1 LATSAAWEALPVTDN
16 LISVDAFD
24 RLRQMTA
31 ARPAELVEICHE
43 FLMEAHRT
51 LAQLRNAFTL
61 KQAEELR
68 DRAHYLKG
76 SSMIVGAV
84 GVTQC
89 CTTLEA
95 MGKKGNLNEAG
106 PVLDQMS
113 AVLKAVEQEFV
124 KILGPEV
131 LPVEGSAA

>member
-1 LATSAAWEALPVTDN
+1 MTDN
-16 LISVDAFD
+16 LISVDTFD

-43 FLMEAHRT
+43 FLTEAQRT

-68 DRAHYLKG
+68 NRAHYLKG
-76 SSMIVGAV
+76 SSMIVGAA

-89 CTTLEA
+89 CTSLEA
-95 MGKKGNLNEAG
+95 MGKRGNLNEAE
-106 PVLDQMS
+106 PVLEQLS
-113 AVLKAVEQEFV
+113 GALKAVEQEFV

>member
-1 LATSAAWEALPVTDN
+1 VTDN
-16 LISVDAFD
+16 LISVDTFN

-31 ARPAELVEICHE
+31 SRPAELVEICHE
-43 FLMEAHRT
+43 FLNEAQRT
-51 LAQLRNAFTL
+51 LAHLRNAFTL

-68 DRAHYLKG
+68 NRAHYLKG

-89 CTTLEA
+89 CTSLEA
-95 MGKKGNLNEAG
+95 MGKKGNLNEAE
-106 PVLDQMS
+106 PVLEQLS
-113 AVLKAVEQEFV
+113 GALKAVEQEFV

-131 LPVEGSAA
+131 LPVEESAA

>member
-1 LATSAAWEALPVTDN
+1 VTDN
-16 LISVDAFD
+16 LISVDTFD

-31 ARPAELVEICHE
+31 SRPAELVEICHE
-43 FLMEAHRT
+43 FLTEAQRT

-68 DRAHYLKG
+68 NRAHYLKG
-76 SSMIVGAV
+76 SSLIVGAV

-89 CTTLEA
+89 CTSLEA
-95 MGKKGNLNEAG
+95 MGKRGNLNEAE
-106 PVLDQMS
+106 PVLEQLS
-113 AVLKAVEQEFV
+113 GALKAVEQEFV

>member
-1 LATSAAWEALPVTDN
+1 VTDN
-16 LISVDAFD
+16 LISVDTFD

-43 FLMEAHRT
+43 FLTEAQRT

-68 DRAHYLKG
+68 NRAHYLKG

-89 CTTLEA
+89 CTSLEA
-95 MGKKGNLNEAG
+95 MGKKGNLNEAE
-106 PVLDQMS
+106 PVLEQLS

-124 KILGPEV
+124 KILGSEV

>member
-1 LATSAAWEALPVTDN
+1 MTDN

-31 ARPAELVEICHE
+31 SRPAELVEICHE
-43 FLMEAHRT
+43 FLTEAQRT

-68 DRAHYLKG
+68 NRAHYLKG

-89 CTTLEA
+89 CASLEA
-95 MGKKGNLNEAG
+95 MGKKGNLDEAE
-106 PVLDQMS
+106 PVLDQLS

-124 KILGPEV
+124 KILGPDV

>member
-1 LATSAAWEALPVTDN
+1 MTDN

-31 ARPAELVEICHE
+31 SRPAELVEICHE
-43 FLMEAHRT
+43 FLTEAQRT

-95 MGKKGNLNEAG
+95 MGKKGNLDEAG
-106 PVLDQMS
+106 PVLDQLS

>member
-1 LATSAAWEALPVTDN
+1 VTDN
-16 LISVDAFD
+16 LISVDTFD

-43 FLMEAHRT
+43 FLTEAQRT

-68 DRAHYLKG
+68 NRAHYLKG

-89 CTTLEA
+89 CTSLEA
-95 MGKKGNLNEAG
+95 MGKKGNLNEAE
-106 PVLDQMS
+106 PVLEQLS
-113 AVLKAVEQEFV
+113 GALKAVEQEFV

-131 LPVEGSAA
+131 LPVEESAA